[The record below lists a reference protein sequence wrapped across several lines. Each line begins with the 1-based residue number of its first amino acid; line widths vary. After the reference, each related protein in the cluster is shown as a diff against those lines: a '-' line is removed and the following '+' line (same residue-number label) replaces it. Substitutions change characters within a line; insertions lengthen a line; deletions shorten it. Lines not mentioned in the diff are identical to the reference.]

1 MTLRDTI
8 HERAKQLRLS
18 AYDIARAIYHLNHEQ
33 WIVSCDH
40 MQDYLNGT
48 KDMTGSK
55 LDAVLS
61 YLGIRLNRDANYRP
75 ACPRDTDGDGNCGQ
89 RYCPY
94 CRHSK
99 GEEHA
104 DNQDVSR

>member
-8 HERAKQLRLS
+8 RERAKQLCLS

-61 YLGIRLNRDANYRP
+61 YLGLRVQQVNN
-75 ACPRDTDGDGNCGQ
+75 
-89 RYCPY
+89 
-94 CRHSK
+94 
-99 GEEHA
+99 GES
-104 DNQDVSR
+104 DQ